1 MGQERF
7 TSCFRMAGN
16 GVSGRLNSYEVQH
29 VLRTVRYRP
38 ESPCRAHSAV
48 NSRGTWARGSS
59 AMFDLRRL
67 SAMPGGFARR
77 RVAARLSCALGAVVL
92 MAAAAAPLAAAQ
104 TPGRSSPLVGQ
115 AAPDFTL
122 RGLAGRNVRLSDH
135 RGDVVLL
142 GFWTSWCGGCKA
154 ELEQIARLNDTY
166 RTAGLVVIGISLDD
180 DRAKASAFAAAH
192 GGTVLHVF
200 DSAKATGKPYQIAD
214 VPMTMLVDRNGV
226 VRFSHG
232 EYSRRDEQD
241 LVQQVRQ
248 LLDE

>member
-1 MGQERF
+1 MGQELV
-7 TSCFRMAGN
+7 TSCFRMSGN
-16 GVSGRLNSYEVQH
+16 GVSGRLNSYEVH
-29 VLRTVRYRP
+29 HGLRTVRYRP

-67 SAMPGGFARR
+67 SATPGGFARR

-92 MAAAAAPLAAAQ
+92 MATAAAPLAAAQ
-104 TPGRSSPLVGQ
+104 TP
-115 AAPDFTL
+115 A
-122 RGLAGRNVRLSDH
+122 RNVRLSDH

-180 DRAKASAFAAAH
+180 DRAKAAAFAAAH
-192 GGTVLHVF
+192 GGSVLHVF

-214 VPMTMLVDRNGV
+214 VPLTMLVDRNGV

>member
-1 MGQERF
+1 
-7 TSCFRMAGN
+7 
-16 GVSGRLNSYEVQH
+16 
-29 VLRTVRYRP
+29 
-38 ESPCRAHSAV
+38 
-48 NSRGTWARGSS
+48 
-59 AMFDLRRL
+59 
-67 SAMPGGFARR
+67 MPGGFARW
-77 RVAARLSCALGAVVL
+77 RVAVRLSGATATL
-92 MAAAAAPLAAAQ
+92 CLAALACGGIARAQ
-104 TPGRSSPLVGQ
+104 TPSRGSPLIGQ

-154 ELEQIARLNDTY
+154 ELEQIARLHDTY

-180 DRAKASAFAAAH
+180 DRAKAAAFATAH
-192 GGTVLHVF
+192 GGSVLHVF

-214 VPMTMLVDRNGV
+214 VPLTMLVDRNGV
-226 VRFSHG
+226 VRFAHG